1 MSHLRNQRE
10 GTYNDKGELVDL
22 YIPRKCAATNK
33 IIHAKDKSSVQLNI
47 AEVDEETGRAT
58 GKKIIYGLSGFVR
71 SIGRANAEVENLLT
85 RDGVMPYS
93 EN

>member
-1 MSHLRNQRE
+1 MSHLTRVQRE

-47 AEVDEETGRAT
+47 AEVIMND
-58 GKKIIYGLSGFVR
+58 
-71 SIGRANAEVENLLT
+71 
-85 RDGVMPYS
+85 
-93 EN
+93 

>member
-1 MSHLRNQRE
+1 MSNIRLDKE

-47 AEVDEETGRAT
+47 AEV
-58 GKKIIYGLSGFVR
+58 K
-71 SIGRANAEVENLLT
+71 
-85 RDGVMPYS
+85 
-93 EN
+93 